1 MEVVKISGQLRDAYG
16 KKAAKAD
23 RKSGGIPCVLYGG
36 SEIIHFT
43 TKPNDVR
50 HIVYTSAF
58 KTAEI
63 EVNGQVHKA
72 ILKDAQF
79 HPVNDKIVHIDF
91 LSIVPGQPIRIEVPV
106 RIVGQSPGV
115 KSGGKLIQMVR
126 KVKVKCL
133 PENMVGDVSLDI
145 SNLDLGQTNRVRDAI
160 AQPGVEIMM
169 SPSIPLVLIEIPRAL
184 KGDAKK

>member
-1 MEVVKISGQLRDAYG
+1 M
-16 KKAAKAD
+16 
-23 RKSGGIPCVLYGG
+23 
-36 SEIIHFT
+36 
-43 TKPNDVR
+43 
-50 HIVYTSAF
+50 
-58 KTAEI
+58 
-63 EVNGQVHKA
+63 
-72 ILKDAQF
+72 
-79 HPVNDKIVHIDF
+79 
-91 LSIVPGQPIRIEVPV
+91 PGQPIRIEVPV